1 MSASSITARDMTKI
15 ALCVAFCCVTA
26 YISFPLPFTP
36 GMVTALTLALGREY
50 TYALYCP
57 TESAADG
64 WVRELLRLQGFVSV
78 PKDCGHGVLA
88 VDMRRPIILSNNVNT
103 TVKPPLSTAPSAW

>member
-36 GMVTALTLALGREY
+36 GMVTALTLALGV
-50 TYALYCP
+50 TAFVLPPKQTFLALFLA
-57 TESAADG
+57 SASSSG
-64 WVRELLRLQGFVSV
+64 
-78 PKDCGHGVLA
+78 
-88 VDMRRPIILSNNVNT
+88 RRAATSLPGSSSIRS
-103 TVKPPLSTAPSAW
+103 SAH